1 MMKVVSY
8 NQHYLPDSV
17 WERIEPYLPKR
28 IRTSTRGR
36 PACDLR
42 KTIEGI
48 LWVLKSGARWRD
60 LPDEYPSDT
69 TCWRKL
75 KELEQA
81 GIWEKLWQLYLGM
94 LKKEQQLETEE
105 TYLDASFVRSKKGGT
120 KSEQPGWARG

>member
-75 KELEQA
+75 KELEGA
-81 GIWEKLWQLYLGM
+81 GRNLG
-94 LKKEQQLETEE
+94 ET
-105 TYLDASFVRSKKGGT
+105 LAVVSGDAQKGAATGD
-120 KSEQPGWARG
+120 